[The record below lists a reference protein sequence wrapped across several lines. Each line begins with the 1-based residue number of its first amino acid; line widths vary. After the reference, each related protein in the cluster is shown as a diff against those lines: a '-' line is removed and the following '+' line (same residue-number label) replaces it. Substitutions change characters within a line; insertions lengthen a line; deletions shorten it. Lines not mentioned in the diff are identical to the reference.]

1 MVGEAEHFALCKKDG
16 EESKL
21 LTGGWIF
28 ISEEGTVV
36 RPQLSGWL
44 GLLADEPQVSSVK

>member
-1 MVGEAEHFALCKKDG
+1 MGGEAEHFVLWKHGG

-21 LTGGWIF
+21 VTGGWIF
-28 ISEEGTVV
+28 ISEEGKVV

-44 GLLADEPQVSSVK
+44 GLLADAPQVSSVK